1 MYCLNYNI
9 TQFQITEELEKTTLK
24 LNDSNERIKQMNK
37 KIAEYENNI
46 DNLQQQVNNGK
57 YKKLK
62 LISIKT

>member
-62 LISIKT
+62 LISNKT

>member
-57 YKKLK
+57 
-62 LISIKT
+62 